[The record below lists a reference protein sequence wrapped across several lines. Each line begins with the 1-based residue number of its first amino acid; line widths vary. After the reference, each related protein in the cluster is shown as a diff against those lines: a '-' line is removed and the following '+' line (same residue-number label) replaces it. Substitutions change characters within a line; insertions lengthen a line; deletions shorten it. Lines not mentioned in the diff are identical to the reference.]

1 MDITKKKVIFID
13 MDGTLIDTVSG
24 KTFPE
29 GVWDMKLKMEVF
41 AQLKKLH
48 PQAVLIVSNQGGIGT
63 RSSRYVPTEI
73 HLRHCVPSIVHRF
86 EYACC
91 RTVLSLQ

>member
-29 GVWDMKLKMEVF
+29 GVWDMKLKMEV
-41 AQLKKLH
+41 LR
-48 PQAVLIVSNQGGIGT
+48 N
-63 RSSRYVPTEI
+63 SRNFI
-73 HLRHCVPSIVHRF
+73 HRLF
-86 EYACC
+86 
-91 RTVLSLQ
+91 

>member
-13 MDGTLIDTVSG
+13 LDGTLIDTESG

-41 AQLKKLH
+41 CAAQE
-48 PQAVLIVSNQGGIGT
+48 T
-63 RSSRYVPTEI
+63 SSTGCSYRI
-73 HLRHCVPSIVHRF
+73 
-86 EYACC
+86 
-91 RTVLSLQ
+91 

>member
-29 GVWDMKLKMEVF
+29 GVWDMELKMEV
-41 AQLKKLH
+41 LR
-48 PQAVLIVSNQGGIGT
+48 N
-63 RSSRYVPTEI
+63 SRNFI
-73 HLRHCVPSIVHRF
+73 HRLF
-86 EYACC
+86 
-91 RTVLSLQ
+91 

>member
-29 GVWDMKLKMEVF
+29 GVWDMKLKMEVLRNSRNF
-41 AQLKKLH
+41 IHRLFSSY
-48 PQAVLIVSNQGGIGT
+48 LIRVELNWDTFIPLCSN
-63 RSSRYVPTEI
+63 RNSSTS
-73 HLRHCVPSIVHRF
+73 LRAF
-86 EYACC
+86 N
-91 RTVLSLQ
+91 RTSV